1 MYLCLSKTEVI
12 KDLAIV
18 KPYIWGDWLRNP
30 AKIKGKNYSAEN
42 RSTFRYA
49 NTGLIPPGEMK
60 EEKINDGKA
69 SPNVSCFPAGH
80 LRSGALELF
89 YFKEELANKK

>member
-12 KDLAIV
+12 KDLVIV

-42 RSTFRYA
+42 RSKFRYA
-49 NTGLIPPGEMK
+49 NTGLIPPAKWRKKKSMT
-60 EEKINDGKA
+60 
-69 SPNVSCFPAGH
+69 VRR
-80 LRSGALELF
+80 LRMLAAFRQATCDQVLLNSILF
-89 YFKEELANKK
+89 